1 MHHLPPSWQDHNK
14 KLHPITSQ
22 VLRSSNM
29 SSNLV
34 YQKIRENPQYRTLV
48 RSRSRLAFTLSAVVL
63 GFYSLFIASVLW
75 QPQLLTHVPP
85 GSGSLTIGIWAA
97 LILVVGSWLLTGLY
111 VLYANNQFDKLTEA
125 LLKGVRP

>member
-1 MHHLPPSWQDHNK
+1 
-14 KLHPITSQ
+14 
-22 VLRSSNM
+22 M